1 MSTNE
6 IMLND
11 VPVGAE
17 FTYNGEVYVRTN
29 DERVSC
35 CTVYNSVKKSTNE
48 KFALVPAEKVVVVNN
63 EA

>member
-6 IMLND
+6 IMIND
-11 VPVGAE
+11 VPVGTE
-17 FTYNGEVYVRTN
+17 FVYNGEVYVRTSDN
-29 DERVSC
+29 RTSC

-48 KFALVPAEKVVVVNN
+48 KFALVPAEKVVLVND